1 MGVNL
6 PIGMVSRDPEGI
18 AFLVVGK
25 KLMIYLKP

>member
-6 PIGMVSRDPEGI
+6 PMMMVSRDPEGI

-25 KLMIYLKP
+25 KLMIYL